1 MRAAVPPIAFEPHDL
16 GPQSPETSSD
26 VVDSLTPALMRVN
39 LDKKRGADDLRVSF
53 DRSSDEDGPRSNTS
67 RDSSKRSSL
76 GQTPVGI
83 KQLKN
88 SPTGASSTVVLYSKA
103 GLGHDTGAKHQES
116 VMRLA
121 VLGVV
126 SDGLRELQVEA
137 RESSF
142 KCPLGDVVRVHDADY
157 VRSLQDKCSKLPA
170 TSDVTPAQ
178 GACLDTDTRLC
189 ANSLDAALGGCGA
202 ACEAID
208 LVATNRAQ
216 NVFVACRPP
225 GHHVRRPRPLL
236 ASRRWRRA
244 LASRPA
250 HAIEQVSHRW
260 RGGGR
265 RAPRHRRDAS
275 RAQAGPR
282 GAVACFKHFWRSPDM
297 CSCGFC
303 LLNTAAV
310 AGAYARYRYGRPRA
324 VPEQS
329 KVLRKVAI
337 IDFDVH
343 HGNGTEEIVKGLK
356 PHKVQKPLPDSWPAE
371 YREVHKPWLDES
383 DGDEVFFGSV
393 HLWDAK
399 GAFYPGGGGPQES
412 SATIVNVPLSAVGP
426 KPGDVRARQSLTAS
440 QRAKLCDEA
449 GANLRRDVSAQLL
462 PALQRFDA
470 DLVIFS
476 AGFDGYEAD
485 LYHWF
490 RESDYEWL
498 THAVLDASPRAS
510 CISILE
516 GGYSTWDW
524 PPKEAKRAGTRR
536 TASPDQD
543 TEVQRPGL
551 LRACAAHVSA
561 LAARAPPSPPPRG
574 F

>member
-1 MRAAVPPIAFEPHDL
+1 MATTRAAAASQNDERMRAAVPPIAFDPHDL

-53 DRSSDEDGPRSNTS
+53 DRSSDEDGPRSNRS
-67 RDSSKRSSL
+67 GDSKRSSL

-236 ASRRWRRA
+236 ASRR
-244 LASRPA
+244 
-250 HAIEQVSHRW
+250 
-260 RGGGR
+260 
-265 RAPRHRRDAS
+265 
-275 RAQAGPR
+275 
-282 GAVACFKHFWRSPDM
+282 
-297 CSCGFC
+297 
-303 LLNTAAV
+303 
-310 AGAYARYRYGRPRA
+310 
-324 VPEQS
+324 
-329 KVLRKVAI
+329 
-337 IDFDVH
+337 
-343 HGNGTEEIVKGLK
+343 
-356 PHKVQKPLPDSWPAE
+356 
-371 YREVHKPWLDES
+371 
-383 DGDEVFFGSV
+383 
-393 HLWDAK
+393 
-399 GAFYPGGGGPQES
+399 
-412 SATIVNVPLSAVGP
+412 
-426 KPGDVRARQSLTAS
+426 
-440 QRAKLCDEA
+440 
-449 GANLRRDVSAQLL
+449 
-462 PALQRFDA
+462 
-470 DLVIFS
+470 
-476 AGFDGYEAD
+476 
-485 LYHWF
+485 
-490 RESDYEWL
+490 
-498 THAVLDASPRAS
+498 
-510 CISILE
+510 
-516 GGYSTWDW
+516 
-524 PPKEAKRAGTRR
+524 
-536 TASPDQD
+536 
-543 TEVQRPGL
+543 
-551 LRACAAHVSA
+551 
-561 LAARAPPSPPPRG
+561 
-574 F
+574 

>member
-1 MRAAVPPIAFEPHDL
+1 M
-16 GPQSPETSSD
+16 
-26 VVDSLTPALMRVN
+26 
-39 LDKKRGADDLRVSF
+39 
-53 DRSSDEDGPRSNTS
+53 
-67 RDSSKRSSL
+67 
-76 GQTPVGI
+76 
-83 KQLKN
+83 QLKN
-88 SPTGASSTVVLYSKA
+88 SPTGSSSTVVLYSKA

-157 VRSLQDKCSKLPA
+157 VRSLQEKCSQLPA
-170 TSDVTPAQ
+170 TSDVTPSQ

-225 GHHVRRPRPLL
+225 GHH
-236 ASRRWRRA
+236 
-244 LASRPA
+244 
-250 HAIEQVSHRW
+250 
-260 RGGGR
+260 
-265 RAPRHRRDAS
+265 
-275 RAQAGPR
+275 AGPR
-282 GAVACFKHFWRSPDM
+282 GAVACFRHFWRSPDM

-343 HGNGTEEIVKGLK
+343 HGNGTEEIVKSLR
-356 PHKVQKPLPDSWPAE
+356 PHKVQKPLPDSWPPE

-393 HLWDAK
+393 HLWDSK

-412 SATIVNVPLSAVGP
+412 SETIVNVPLSAVGP
-426 KPGDVRARQSLTAS
+426 KPGDVRARQALTAS

-543 TEVQRPGL
+543 EEAQKPGL

>member
-1 MRAAVPPIAFEPHDL
+1 
-16 GPQSPETSSD
+16 
-26 VVDSLTPALMRVN
+26 
-39 LDKKRGADDLRVSF
+39 
-53 DRSSDEDGPRSNTS
+53 
-67 RDSSKRSSL
+67 
-76 GQTPVGI
+76 
-83 KQLKN
+83 
-88 SPTGASSTVVLYSKA
+88 
-103 GLGHDTGAKHQES
+103 
-116 VMRLA
+116 
-121 VLGVV
+121 
-126 SDGLRELQVEA
+126 
-137 RESSF
+137 
-142 KCPLGDVVRVHDADY
+142 
-157 VRSLQDKCSKLPA
+157 
-170 TSDVTPAQ
+170 
-178 GACLDTDTRLC
+178 
-189 ANSLDAALGGCGA
+189 
-202 ACEAID
+202 
-208 LVATNRAQ
+208 
-216 NVFVACRPP
+216 
-225 GHHVRRPRPLL
+225 
-236 ASRRWRRA
+236 
-244 LASRPA
+244 
-250 HAIEQVSHRW
+250 
-260 RGGGR
+260 
-265 RAPRHRRDAS
+265 
-275 RAQAGPR
+275 
-282 GAVACFKHFWRSPDM
+282 M

>member
-1 MRAAVPPIAFEPHDL
+1 MATTRAAAASQNDERMRAAVPPIAFEPHDL

-53 DRSSDEDGPRSNTS
+53 DRSSDEDGPRSNRS
-67 RDSSKRSSL
+67 GDSKRSSL

-88 SPTGASSTVVLYSKA
+88 SPTSSSSTVVLYSKA

-142 KCPLGDVVRVHDADY
+142 VCPLGDVVRVHDADY
-157 VRSLQDKCSKLPA
+157 VRSLQEKCSKLPA
-170 TSDVTPAQ
+170 TSDVTPSQ

-225 GHHVRRPRPLL
+225 GHH
-236 ASRRWRRA
+236 
-244 LASRPA
+244 
-250 HAIEQVSHRW
+250 
-260 RGGGR
+260 
-265 RAPRHRRDAS
+265 
-275 RAQAGPR
+275 AGPR
-282 GAVACFKHFWRSPDM
+282 GAVACFRHFWRSPDM

-343 HGNGTEEIVKGLK
+343 YGNGTEEIVKSLK
-356 PHKVQKPLPDSWPAE
+356 PHKVQKPLPDSWPPE

-393 HLWDAK
+393 HLWDSK

-412 SATIVNVPLSAVGP
+412 SETIVNVPLSAVGP
-426 KPGDVRARQSLTAS
+426 KPGDVRARQALSAS

-543 TEVQRPGL
+543 EEVQKPGL

>member
-1 MRAAVPPIAFEPHDL
+1 MATTRAAAASQNDERMRAAVPPIAFEPHDL
-16 GPQSPETSSD
+16 GPQSPEVTND
-26 VVDSLTPALMRVN
+26 AVDSLTPALMRVN
-39 LDKKRGADDLRVSF
+39 LDKKRGADGLRVSF
-53 DRSSDEDGPRSNTS
+53 DRSSDEDGPRSNRS
-67 RDSSKRSSL
+67 GDSKRSSL

-88 SPTGASSTVVLYSKA
+88 SPTGSSSTVVLYSKA

-157 VRSLQDKCSKLPA
+157 VRSLQEKCSQLPA
-170 TSDVTPAQ
+170 TSDVTPSQ

-225 GHHVRRPRPLL
+225 GHH
-236 ASRRWRRA
+236 
-244 LASRPA
+244 
-250 HAIEQVSHRW
+250 
-260 RGGGR
+260 
-265 RAPRHRRDAS
+265 
-275 RAQAGPR
+275 AGPR
-282 GAVACFKHFWRSPDM
+282 GAVACFRHFWRSPDM

-343 HGNGTEEIVKGLK
+343 HGNGTEEIVKSLK

-371 YREVHKPWLDES
+371 FREVHKPWLDES

-393 HLWDAK
+393 HLWDSK

-412 SATIVNVPLSAVGP
+412 SETIVNVPLSAIGP
-426 KPGDVRARQSLTAS
+426 KPGDVRARQALTAS

-498 THAVLDASPRAS
+498 THAVLDSSPRAS

-543 TEVQRPGL
+543 NDEVQKPGL

-561 LAARAPPSPPPRG
+561 LAARMPPSPPPRG

>member
-1 MRAAVPPIAFEPHDL
+1 MTRSTRQNDDERMRTNVPPIDFDQEP
-16 GPQSPETSSD
+16 PPTPETPAFAD
-26 VVDSLTPALMRVN
+26 AVDSLTPALDRIN

-53 DRSSDEDGPRSNTS
+53 DDDDEPRSTTS
-67 RDSSKRSSL
+67 RDSKRSSL
-76 GQTPVGI
+76 IDTPVGI
-83 KQLKN
+83 KQLKH
-88 SPTGASSTVVLYSKA
+88 SPTGAASTLVLYSKA

-126 SDGLRELQVEA
+126 TGGLRETVEA
-137 RESSF
+137 RESTF
-142 KCPLGDVVRVHDADY
+142 RAPLGDVIRVHDVDY
-157 VRSLQDKCSKLPA
+157 VRSLQEKCAKLPA
-170 TSDVTPAQ
+170 TSLDKASQ
-178 GACLDTDTRLC
+178 GTCLDTDTRLC

-208 LVATNRAQ
+208 LVATHQAA

-225 GHHVRRPRPLL
+225 GHH
-236 ASRRWRRA
+236 
-244 LASRPA
+244 
-250 HAIEQVSHRW
+250 
-260 RGGGR
+260 
-265 RAPRHRRDAS
+265 
-275 RAQAGPR
+275 AGPR
-282 GAVACFKHFWRSPDM
+282 GAVACFRHFWKSPDM

-324 VPEQS
+324 VPEQAR
-329 KVLRKVAI
+329 VLRKVAI

-343 HGNGTEEIVKGLK
+343 HGNGTEAIVKGLK
-356 PHKVQKPLPDSWPAE
+356 PHRERKPLPDSWPE
-371 YREVHKPWLDES
+371 EHRDVHKPWLDES

-399 GAFYPGGGGPQES
+399 GAFYPGGGGPNGF

-426 KPGDVRARQSLTAS
+426 KPGDVRARQALSAS
-440 QRAKLCDEA
+440 QRAKLCQEA
-449 GANLRRDVSAQLL
+449 GDNLRRDVSAQLL

-490 RESDYEWL
+490 REEDYAWL
-498 THAVLDASPRAS
+498 THAVLDASPRAA
-510 CISILE
+510 CVSILE

-524 PPKEAKRAGTRR
+524 PPKVASRAGMRR
-536 TASPDQD
+536 KASEDD
-543 TEVQRPGL
+543 EVAQRPGL
-551 LRACAAHVSA
+551 LRACGAHVAA
-561 LAARAPPSPPPRG
+561 LNARAPPSPPPRG